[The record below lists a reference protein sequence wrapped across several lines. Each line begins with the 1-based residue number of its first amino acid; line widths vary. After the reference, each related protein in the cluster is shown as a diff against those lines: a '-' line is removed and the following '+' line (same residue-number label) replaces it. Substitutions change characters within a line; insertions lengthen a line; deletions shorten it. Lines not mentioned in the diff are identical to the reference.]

1 MYCTSL
7 LDRVCGTAH
16 ADFVRIRL
24 LPGTSRGPR
33 RSRLR
38 RRLFVGS
45 AYVTR
50 AYDRIVRS
58 HLLSSRG
65 ASESFNIFDLCFRFA
80 FFCLST
86 EHEQTHSLVRTRNHV
101 TIHVECVVW
110 TVRWCVARA
119 RRRIHALVTSARIW
133 SHHTPHHASRHPTC
147 PVRSSACPC
156 SHACETSRVSLTVSY
171 TCQPT
176 VKRTPASST
185 RRRPSA
191 WWHNLIHGPGFLLAH
206 SSTFC
211 YLVP

>member
-1 MYCTSL
+1 MSCDHGVSVLCIVLRCSTACVALRTPTSFAFGCYRGPAGD
-7 LDRVCGTAH
+7 LDARGCDEGC
-16 ADFVRIRL
+16 RQR
-24 LPGTSRGPR
+24 GTSHAHTIGSCARICSPPAVR
-33 RSRLR
+33 RN
-38 RRLFVGS
+38 
-45 AYVTR
+45 
-50 AYDRIVRS
+50 
-58 HLLSSRG
+58 HL
-65 ASESFNIFDLCFRFA
+65 IYCDLCFRFA

-176 VKRTPASST
+176 VMTYACKLHTSST
-185 RRRPSA
+185 VSVVA
-191 WWHNLIHGPGFLLAH
+191 
-206 SSTFC
+206 
-211 YLVP
+211 